1 MRLTAISELL
11 NNDATDHCS
20 TYNAGKRNCRSNRSA
35 DCWGSPKRVTP
46 YCAHYTTDY
55 SPRRS
60 RNEKPSS
67 STESC
72 AYRVRLRIGRRNR
85 NQRDRCGRKEQ
96 CFAHEFS
103 IPKLIATILYLIGR
117 RGCIK

>member
-1 MRLTAISELL
+1 MPVKGIVDPTGVRTV
-11 NNDATDHCS
+11 
-20 TYNAGKRNCRSNRSA
+20 G
-35 DCWGSPKRVTP
+35 GSPKRVTP

-67 STESC
+67 SSESR
-72 AYRVRLRIGRRNR
+72 AYRVRLRTGRRNR

-96 CFAHEFS
+96 YFAHEFS
-103 IPKLIATILYLIGR
+103 IPKLIATILYLTSR